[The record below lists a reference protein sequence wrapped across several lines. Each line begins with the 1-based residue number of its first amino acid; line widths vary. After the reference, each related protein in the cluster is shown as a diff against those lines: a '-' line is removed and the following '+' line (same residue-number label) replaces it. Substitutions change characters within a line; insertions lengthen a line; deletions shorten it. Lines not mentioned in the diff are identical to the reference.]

1 MTGVVNTEAGAAVDE
16 SPASSV
22 GDAVGKAE
30 VVDATAKTR
39 IGSVAI
45 ISLANSK
52 EGLLRRSHMF
62 VWTDVI
68 SRFIYTRAC
77 YGAAY

>member
-1 MTGVVNTEAGAAVDE
+1 MTRMTGVVNTEAGDAVDA

-22 GDAVGKAE
+22 GDTTGKAE
-30 VVDATAKTR
+30 VVDAAAKTR

-45 ISLANSK
+45 ISLANSR
-52 EGLLRRSHMF
+52 EERLRRSHMF

-68 SRFIYTRAC
+68 S
-77 YGAAY
+77 